1 MTQRKPPGMG
11 FESWIDKQIREAQE
25 RGEFDDLPSAGKPLP
40 GAGEPLEEDWWLKRK
55 VREEE
60 GNAGLPPSLVLRK
73 QAETAKARALAAGT
87 GDEAR
92 AIIEE
97 MNAKILDA
105 LRKPL
110 SGPPLNLMPFD
121 VEQVVRE
128 WKGNSGT
135 GS

>member
-1 MTQRKPPGMG
+1 VTQRKPPGMG

-40 GAGEPLEEDWWLKRK
+40 GAGEALEEDWWIKKK

-60 GNAGLPPSLVLRK
+60 GSAGLPPSLVLRK
-73 QAETAKARALAAGT
+73 EAETAKARALAAKT
-87 GDEAR
+87 DDEAR
-92 AIIEE
+92 AIIGE

-121 VEQVVRE
+121 VDELVRE
-128 WKGNSGT
+128 RKGTPRAS
-135 GS
+135 

>member
-25 RGEFDDLPSAGKPLP
+25 RGDFDDLPGAGKPLP
-40 GAGEPLEEDWWLKRK
+40 GAGEPLEEDWWLKKK

-60 GNAGLPPSLVLRK
+60 GSAGLPPSLVLRRE
-73 QAETAKARALAAGT
+73 AEAARVLALAAGT
-87 GDEAR
+87 DDEAR
-92 AIIEE
+92 AIIEA
-97 MNAKILDA
+97 MNARILDA

-121 VEQVVRE
+121 VDELVRE
-128 WKGNSGT
+128 RKGNT
-135 GS
+135 RT

>member
-11 FESWIDKQIREAQE
+11 FESWIDRQIREAEE

-40 GAGEPLEEDWWLKRK
+40 GAGQALEEDWWIKRK

-60 GNAGLPPSLVLRK
+60 GAAGLPPSLVLRK
-73 QAETAKARALAAGT
+73 RAETARARALAAT
-87 GDEAR
+87 TDAEAR

-97 MNAKILDA
+97 MNAEILDA

-110 SGPPLNLMPFD
+110 SGPPLTLMPFD
-121 VEQVVRE
+121 VDELLRE
-128 WKGNSGT
+128 RKGSSRGR
-135 GS
+135 

>member
-11 FESWIDKQIREAQE
+11 FESWIDRQIREAQE

-40 GAGEPLEEDWWLKRK
+40 GAGEPLEEDWWLKKK

-60 GNAGLPPSLVLRK
+60 GSAGLPPSLVLRR
-73 QAETAKARALAAGT
+73 QAEIAKARALAART

-128 WKGNSGT
+128 WTGNSGT

>member
-1 MTQRKPPGMG
+1 VTQRKPPGMG
-11 FESWIDKQIREAQE
+11 FESWIDRQIREAQE

-40 GAGEPLEEDWWLKRK
+40 GAGEPLDEDWWIKKK

-60 GNAGLPPSLVLRK
+60 GTAGLPPSLVLRK
-73 QAETAKARALAAGT
+73 QAETAKARALAAAT
-87 GDEAR
+87 DDEAR
-92 AIIEE
+92 AIIGE

-128 WKGNSGT
+128 RQGCPRRR
-135 GS
+135 

>member
-25 RGEFDDLPSAGKPLP
+25 RGEFDGLPGAGKPLP
-40 GAGEPLEEDWWLKRK
+40 GAGEALDEDWWIKRK

-60 GNAGLPPSLVLRK
+60 GTAGLPPSLVLRK
-73 QAETAKARALAAGT
+73 RAETARARALAAAT
-87 GDEAR
+87 DEEAR
-92 AIIEE
+92 SIIER
-97 MNAKILDA
+97 MNAEILDA

-121 VEQVVRE
+121 VDELLRE
-128 WKGNSGT
+128 RKGTSRDR
-135 GS
+135 

>member
-25 RGEFDDLPSAGKPLP
+25 RGEFDNLPSAGKPLP
-40 GAGEPLEEDWWLKRK
+40 GAGEPLEEDWWIKRK

-60 GNAGLPPSLVLRK
+60 GTAGLPPSLVLRR
-73 QAETAKARALAAGT
+73 QAETAKARALTAPTDA
-87 GDEAR
+87 EAR

-121 VEQVVRE
+121 VEQLLRE
-128 WKGNSGT
+128 RKGTSR
-135 GS
+135 

>member
-11 FESWIDKQIREAQE
+11 FESWIDRQIREAQE

-40 GAGEPLEEDWWLKRK
+40 GAGEALEEDWWIRRK

-60 GNAGLPPSLVLRK
+60 GTTGLPPSLVLRK
-73 QAETAKARALAAGT
+73 RAETARARALAAAT
-87 GDEAR
+87 DEEAR
-92 AIIEE
+92 SIIER
-97 MNAKILDA
+97 MNAEILDA

-121 VEQVVRE
+121 VGELLRE
-128 WKGNSGT
+128 RKGTSRGR
-135 GS
+135 